1 MVTLAQVL
9 FCDVDRSGG
18 TIHEM
23 LLFAVTLKDVSCIF
37 TRSAVSARI
46 SIRKP
51 TLKISTGDERGLRAE
66 FMHQS
71 PRLTELHLQHT

>member
-51 TLKISTGDERGLRAE
+51 TLKISTGDERGL
-66 FMHQS
+66 
-71 PRLTELHLQHT
+71 